1 MLMAGM
7 KVKFD
12 DAGLNKLLVQN
23 YLGVLKDEA
32 DAIGKNVQA
41 AYPGTNVV
49 TSSGVNRKGRPFGI
63 VYIAEVNGIAHQVKH
78 GSLTRAAAQRGI
90 ETRRY

>member
-7 KVKFD
+7 KLEID
-12 DAGLNKLLVQN
+12 DAALNKFLVKNYRPLLE
-23 YLGVLKDEA
+23 KEA
-32 DAIGKNVQA
+32 EEIGKSVQA
-41 AYPGTNVV
+41 AYPGINVV

-63 VYIAEVNGIAHQVKH
+63 VYIAEVNGVVHQVKH
-78 GSLTRAAAQRGI
+78 GSLTHAAAQRGI

>member
-1 MLMAGM
+1 MSGL
-7 KVKFD
+7 KLEFD
-12 DAGLNKLLVQN
+12 DRKLNKFLVKN
-23 YLGVLKDEA
+23 YLSVLESEA
-32 DAIGKNVQA
+32 VEVGKQLQVN
-41 AYPGTNVV
+41 YPGINVV
-49 TSSGVNRKGRPFGI
+49 TSSGVNRQGRPFGI

>member
-12 DAGLNKLLVQN
+12 DAGLNKILVAN
-23 YLGVLKDEA
+23 YLDALGQEA
-32 DAIGKNVQA
+32 EAVGRNVQA
-41 AYPGTNVV
+41 AYPGVNVV
-49 TSSGVNRKGRPFGI
+49 TSSGVGRNGRPFGI
-63 VYIAEVNGIAHQVKH
+63 VYIAEVNGVAHQVKH

-90 ETRRY
+90 ETGRY

>member
-1 MLMAGM
+1 MAGM
-7 KVKFD
+7 KVKLD
-12 DAGLNKLLVQN
+12 DAGLNKFLVQN
-23 YLGVLKDEA
+23 YLGVLKNEA

-41 AYPGTNVV
+41 MYPGTNVV
-49 TSSGVNRKGRPFGI
+49 TSSGVGRDGRPFGI

>member
-1 MLMAGM
+1 MLMAGE
-7 KVKFD
+7 KLAFD
-12 DAGLNKLLVQN
+12 DAALNKLLVRN
-23 YLGVLKDEA
+23 YLGVLAEEA
-32 DAIGKNVQA
+32 EAIGNNVQA
-41 AYPGTNVV
+41 MYPGTNVV
-49 TSSGVNRKGRPFGI
+49 TSSGVGRDGRPFGI